1 MKIIKYFF
9 ILHLTLSFFL
19 PLTISCSEIYE
30 DIIFKNNIHTVLLN
44 NTNNSLSYPIINIH
58 NDEQLILMFDEITNE
73 YKDYYYTIIHCNKD
87 WTKSD
92 LVESE
97 YIDGFYDNIIEEY
110 DFSFNTITKYI
121 HYKLIF
127 PNKNLK
133 FIVTGNYII
142 KVYEDMEKK
151 HVVLTKR
158 FIVFENKIN
167 IETEIKRANNIEKR
181 NTHQEIVLNLNNL
194 NFQIKDPISEISLL
208 IKQNNRDDLIIDS
221 IKPIFI
227 HNDKIIYDFHEGN
240 LFPGGNEFRNFDSRS
255 IRYYSS
261 RIKNVI
267 VDSNNISIELF
278 PDVSRAFDEYISIS
292 DLNGNY
298 IINKQEAWDSH
309 LEAEYTDVTFSLLEN
324 RKINSSNI
332 YILGRFTNWKEDKK
346 YKLKY
351 NENTRKYEI
360 TLLLKQGYYNYVYQF
375 NDLSLINYI
384 EGDYYETQNEYYIYI
399 YYRETGS
406 FHDQIIGYVKT
417 SSKSLY

>member
-1 MKIIKYFF
+1 
-9 ILHLTLSFFL
+9 
-19 PLTISCSEIYE
+19 
-30 DIIFKNNIHTVLLN
+30 
-44 NTNNSLSYPIINIH
+44 
-58 NDEQLILMFDEITNE
+58 MFDEITNE

-298 IINKQEAWDSH
+298 ILNKQEAWDSH

-384 EGDYYETQNEYYIYI
+384 EGDYYET
-399 YYRETGS
+399 
-406 FHDQIIGYVKT
+406 
-417 SSKSLY
+417 

>member
-267 VDSNNISIELF
+267 
-278 PDVSRAFDEYISIS
+278 
-292 DLNGNY
+292 
-298 IINKQEAWDSH
+298 
-309 LEAEYTDVTFSLLEN
+309 
-324 RKINSSNI
+324 
-332 YILGRFTNWKEDKK
+332 
-346 YKLKY
+346 
-351 NENTRKYEI
+351 
-360 TLLLKQGYYNYVYQF
+360 
-375 NDLSLINYI
+375 
-384 EGDYYETQNEYYIYI
+384 
-399 YYRETGS
+399 
-406 FHDQIIGYVKT
+406 
-417 SSKSLY
+417 